1 MTVTSQGL
9 VAEIQI
15 ATSEKSLPPAEKI
28 QHWLTT
34 AFPDLENKL
43 VLIRFVDE
51 SESAELNQ
59 NYRDK
64 HGPTNILSFPLEL
77 PESVPNDQLGDL
89 VICTTVTIKEA
100 AQQKKT
106 TTDHY
111 CHLLIHGVLHLL
123 GYDHLDTQQ
132 AEKMESLEIKLLERL
147 GISNPYIR

>member
-1 MTVTSQGL
+1 MTAISQGL
-9 VAEIQI
+9 IAEVQI
-15 ATSEKSLPPAEKI
+15 ATGEKDLPSSEKI

-51 SESAELNQ
+51 SESAELNL
-59 NYRDK
+59 NYRRK

-77 PESVPNDQLGDL
+77 PDSVPNDQLGDL
-89 VICTTVTIKEA
+89 VICTTVTNKEA
-100 AQQKKT
+100 AQQQKT

-111 CHLLIHGVLHLL
+111 CHLLIHGVLHLM
-123 GYDHLDTQQ
+123 GYDHLDNQQ
-132 AEKMESLEIKLLERL
+132 AEKMEGLEIKLLKRL